1 MPPCMSFHDDVLSP
15 WSCRDGDSQA
25 PKLHPI
31 LQSTSEKIYDDKLPI
46 NMAYIIY
53 IYILL
58 YCYIGLGTKPPRLQA
73 VLEDV
78 AALVWRIGHRQPL
91 EMLQKMDHL
100 TVPTP
105 DLDKR

>member
-1 MPPCMSFHDDVLSP
+1 M
-15 WSCRDGDSQA
+15 
-25 PKLHPI
+25 
-31 LQSTSEKIYDDKLPI
+31 I
-46 NMAYIIY
+46 NFFANLWFGIFLIFPQFIGVWGGIAVELGGTVCLLIY
-53 IYILL
+53 IYIH
-58 YCYIGLGTKPPRLQA
+58 CYIGLNTKPPRLQA